1 MPAASPSAA
10 KSRAQSIWV
19 RLIVGLVAVS
29 LLAAAA
35 TSLLIYER
43 FVATNSA
50 FRDRTLQND
59 ARVIS
64 KLLRRA
70 AEGRPLQLPDFLADG
85 FQQGKGK
92 FAIVSE
98 HGVLLAGSAGVT
110 GALAPIDEADQRDF
124 FLTDGGSDGPKLY
137 GFTLH
142 GTYGSKPVWIQV
154 AVPQGEI
161 AFDSVLEEFIKD
173 IGWIWVPFIIGLLG
187 TNLLVARI
195 GLRPLQRAAAQAEA
209 IGPGAVS
216 ARLPEE
222 GLPREVHALVGAVNR
237 ALDRLEIAFQSQQRF
252 IADAAHEL
260 RTPVAVLKAHAH
272 ILPEHDGLVAW
283 KQEIDAMQR
292 LVDQLLDSAR
302 LDVVALEKGQVVE
315 LNEVAR
321 AVAAQ
326 LAPIAVGAG
335 KSIEVAPSSGPVI
348 INGSTDLLAGALR
361 NLVENAIRHTAP
373 GTAVLIEISLPAT
386 LRVSDHGPGIDP
398 QERELIFKRFWQG
411 GRDRGGG
418 AGLGMDIVARSVAA
432 LGGSISI
439 SDAPGG
445 AAFILEFQP
454 ASPTE
459 PAARE
464 IEHPAR
470 ERRPDQQAPHFRALR
485 RERAVES

>member
-1 MPAASPSAA
+1 MRSSSSPAP
-10 KSRAQSIWV
+10 RAQSIWV

-43 FVATNSA
+43 FIATNSA

-70 AEGRPLQLPDFLADG
+70 AQGRPLQLPDFLADG

-98 HGVLLAGSAGVT
+98 HGVLVSGSPGVT
-110 GALAPIDEADQRDF
+110 EALAPIDDADQRDF
-124 FLTDGGSDGPKLY
+124 FLTDGGHDGQKLY

-142 GTYGSKPVWIQV
+142 GSYGSKPVWIQV

-161 AFDSVLEEFIKD
+161 AFNSVLEEFIKD
-173 IGWIWVPFIIGLLG
+173 IGWIWVPFVIVLLT

-222 GLPREVHALVGAVNR
+222 GLPREVLALVGAVNR
-237 ALDRLEIAFQSQQRF
+237 ALDRLETAFHSQQRF

-272 ILPEHDGLVAW
+272 ILPPQAGLSAW
-283 KQEIDAMQR
+283 KEEIDAMER
-292 LVDQLLDSAR
+292 LVNQLLNSAR
-302 LDVVALEKGQVVE
+302 LDIVALEKGQVVE
-315 LNEVAR
+315 LNQVAQ
-321 AVAAQ
+321 AVASQ
-326 LAPIAVGAG
+326 LAPLALGAG
-335 KSIEVAPSSGPVI
+335 KLVEVIPTSVPVFI
-348 INGSTDLLAGALR
+348 DGSVDLLAGAVR
-361 NLVENAIRHTAP
+361 NLVENGVRHTAP
-373 GTAVLIEISLPAT
+373 GTAVEIEISLPAT
-386 LRVSDHGPGIDP
+386 LRVRDHGPGIDP

-418 AGLGMDIVARSVAA
+418 VGLGMDIVARSVAT
-432 LGGSISI
+432 LGGTISI

-445 AAFILEFQP
+445 AVFILQFQP
-454 ASPTE
+454 TSVSASGKRSIDDR
-459 PAARE
+459 PASARYWDS
-464 IEHPAR
+464 HAQNP
-470 ERRPDQQAPHFRALR
+470 
-485 RERAVES
+485 S

>member
-1 MPAASPSAA
+1 MRAPNSYAA

-43 FVATNSA
+43 FIATNSA

-59 ARVIS
+59 ARVIG

-98 HGVLLAGSAGVT
+98 HGVLVAGSPGVT
-110 GALAPIDEADQRDF
+110 GALAPVDDADQRDF
-124 FLTDGGSDGPKLY
+124 FLTDGGGEGQKLY
-137 GFTLH
+137 GFTLR
-142 GTYGSKPVWIQV
+142 GSYGSKPVWIQV

-173 IGWIWVPFIIGLLG
+173 IGWIWIPFVVGLLG
-187 TNLLVARI
+187 TNLIVARI

-209 IGPGAVS
+209 IGPGAAS

-260 RTPVAVLKAHAH
+260 RTPVAVLKAHAG
-272 ILPEHDGLVAW
+272 ILPAHDHLSAW
-283 KQEIDAMQR
+283 KEEIDAMER
-292 LVDQLLDSAR
+292 LVNQLLDSAR
-302 LDVVALEKGQVVE
+302 LDVVALEKGDVVE
-315 LNEVAR
+315 LNQVAR
-321 AVAAQ
+321 AVATQ

-335 KSIEVAPSSGPVI
+335 KSIEVIPSSVPAI
-348 INGSTDLLAGALR
+348 INGSADLLACAVR
-361 NLVENAIRHTAP
+361 NLVENAVRHTAA
-373 GTAVLIEISLPAT
+373 GTAVAIEISLPAT
-386 LRVSDHGPGIDP
+386 LRVSDRGPGIDP
-398 QERELIFKRFWQG
+398 KERELIFKRFWQG

-439 SDAPGG
+439 GDAPGG
-445 AAFILEFQP
+445 GAVFTLHFLAVP
-454 ASPTE
+454 TGASTPT
-459 PAARE
+459 PSAK
-464 IEHPAR
+464 
-470 ERRPDQQAPHFRALR
+470 
-485 RERAVES
+485 VVS

>member
-1 MPAASPSAA
+1 MRSPNLSTT
-10 KSRAQSIWV
+10 KSGGRSIWV
-19 RLIVGLVAVS
+19 RLIVGLGAVS

-98 HGVLLAGSAGVT
+98 HGVLVAGSPGVT
-110 GALAPIDEADQRDF
+110 EALAPIDAADQRDF
-124 FLTDGGSDGPKLY
+124 FLTDGGSNGQKLY

-142 GTYGSKPVWIQV
+142 GSYGAKPVWIQV

-161 AFDSVLEEFIKD
+161 AFNSVLEEFIKD

-187 TNLLVARI
+187 TNLLVAKI
-195 GLRPLQRAAAQAEA
+195 GLRPLRRAAAQAEA

-260 RTPVAVLKAHAH
+260 RTPVAVLKAHAG
-272 ILPEHDGLVAW
+272 ILPEHDRLSTW
-283 KQEIDAMQR
+283 KEEIDVMER
-292 LVDQLLDSAR
+292 LVNQLLNSAR
-302 LDVVALEKGQVVE
+302 LDVVSLEKDQVVE
-315 LNEVAR
+315 LNQVAR
-321 AVAAQ
+321 TVALQ

-335 KSIEVAPSSGPVI
+335 KSIEVVPTSVPVV
-348 INGSTDLLAGALR
+348 INGSTDLLACAVR
-361 NLVENAIRHTAP
+361 NLVENAVRHTAT
-373 GTAVLIEISLPAT
+373 GTAVEIEISLPAT

-398 QERELIFKRFWQG
+398 RERELIFKRFWQG
-411 GRDRGGG
+411 RRDRGSG

-432 LGGSISI
+432 LGGSIAI

-445 AAFILEFQP
+445 AVFTLEFSP
-454 ASPTE
+454 ASLAE
-459 PAARE
+459 PAVLG
-464 IEHPAR
+464 IEDRPAN
-470 ERRPDQQAPHFRALR
+470 ERYADSHAHTP
-485 RERAVES
+485 S

>member
-1 MPAASPSAA
+1 
-10 KSRAQSIWV
+10 
-19 RLIVGLVAVS
+19 
-29 LLAAAA
+29 
-35 TSLLIYER
+35 
-43 FVATNSA
+43 
-50 FRDRTLQND
+50 
-59 ARVIS
+59 
-64 KLLRRA
+64 
-70 AEGRPLQLPDFLADG
+70 
-85 FQQGKGK
+85 
-92 FAIVSE
+92 
-98 HGVLLAGSAGVT
+98 
-110 GALAPIDEADQRDF
+110 
-124 FLTDGGSDGPKLY
+124 
-137 GFTLH
+137 
-142 GTYGSKPVWIQV
+142 
-154 AVPQGEI
+154 
-161 AFDSVLEEFIKD
+161 
-173 IGWIWVPFIIGLLG
+173 
-187 TNLLVARI
+187 
-195 GLRPLQRAAAQAEA
+195 
-209 IGPGAVS
+209 
-216 ARLPEE
+216 
-222 GLPREVHALVGAVNR
+222 LPREVHALVGAVNR

-272 ILPEHDGLVAW
+272 ILPDHDGLVAW

-292 LVDQLLDSAR
+292 LVNQLLDSAR

-373 GTAVLIEISLPAT
+373 RTAVLIEISLPAT

-445 AAFILEFQP
+445 AVFILEFPP

-459 PAARE
+459 PASRE
-464 IEHPAR
+464 IEHPVR
-470 ERRPDQQAPHFRALR
+470 ERHQDQQAPHFRALPR
-485 RERAVES
+485 QRAVES

>member
-1 MPAASPSAA
+1 MPAANPSAA

-292 LVDQLLDSAR
+292 LVNQLLDSAR

-326 LAPIAVGAG
+326 LAPIAIGAG
-335 KSIEVAPSSGPVI
+335 KSIEVTPSSGPVI

-445 AAFILEFQP
+445 AVFILEFPP
-454 ASPTE
+454 ASPAE

-464 IEHPAR
+464 IEHPVR
-470 ERRPDQQAPHFRALR
+470 ERHPDQQAPHFRALP